1 MNPPNVI
8 VCRHCKKAVKPSDI
22 RWRAGYHGYDFS
34 SWGKTHAIA
43 ELVEAGPLDGNRK
56 RTVIKRR
63 VLVCLVGLN
72 RWH

>member
-1 MNPPNVI
+1 MPPNVI
-8 VCRHCKKAVKPSDI
+8 VCRHCKKPVLPADI
-22 RWRAGYHGYDFS
+22 RWRRRLGGYDFEA
-34 SWGKTHAIA
+34 WGKTHAIA
-43 ELVEAGPLDGNRK
+43 ELFEGGPLDSNRK